1 MNTAELLKAIA
12 ENTKATNDLL
22 RTSKGTR
29 PKVVPLN
36 KSQGF
41 SRRRREDASSVATS
55 ERRDIASSYSNR
67 ATLFDSHVH
76 ARASLMFTRAREYQ
90 ILHNRATVTASSQ
103 RLA

>member
-1 MNTAELLKAIA
+1 MNTAELLKAID

-55 ERRDIASSYSNR
+55 ERGDIASSYSNR
-67 ATLFDSHVH
+67 ATHFDSHG
-76 ARASLMFTRAREYQ
+76 FTRARKYQ